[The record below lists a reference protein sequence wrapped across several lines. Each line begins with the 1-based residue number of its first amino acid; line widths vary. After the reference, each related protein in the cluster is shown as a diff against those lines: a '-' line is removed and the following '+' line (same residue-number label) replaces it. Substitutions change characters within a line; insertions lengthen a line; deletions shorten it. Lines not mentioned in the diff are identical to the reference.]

1 MNIILY
7 TRDFE
12 PITVVDL
19 PMWLLEAIERDG
31 AVQVAVKRPI
41 TPDFIEQV
49 AVGTVEGPECVTIR
63 LAKLKWI
70 DGSIKP
76 IYITDN
82 EILALTLKPEWLSGQ
97 RLQVQ
102 NFHRAIGWLGGQL
115 KQLMR
120 KYNLDGNA

>member
-19 PMWLLEAIERDG
+19 PMWLLDAIERDG

-41 TPDFIEQV
+41 TPDFIAKV
-49 AVGTVEGPECVTIR
+49 AVGTVEGPENVTIR
-63 LAKLKWI
+63 LGKLHWI

-76 IYITDN
+76 IYVTDDDV
-82 EILALTLKPEWLSGQ
+82 LALTLKPEWLPGQ

-102 NFHRAIGWLGGQL
+102 NFEAAISWLTGHL
-115 KQLMR
+115 KRLMQ